1 MEIEMKKIFTQLKA
15 ISILSLLGMAGF
27 FGTLKSPFLYDD
39 AHAIVDNPYIQN
51 LRDFQN
57 QVGIENIFNRS
68 VVQLTYALNLNMGQL
83 NVFGFHLFNVL
94 LHVAVGIVIYFV
106 THHLLFLESPKIRSR
121 LAPLPMLAASLH
133 LLHPMTVQT
142 VTYLSSRSSLLVTL
156 FYLLSFYFFM
166 QAVRGHEMEG
176 GKRKFFYALWVIL
189 FFLAGAGSKGIIVT
203 LPVMA
208 LIYLAF
214 KAPSVNVRKLLPI
227 GLLVLSP
234 LIIYLGVRYA
244 HMGDLFTLKAD
255 PDSMS
260 MDRMLYFLTQIKM
273 LAFYYLGK
281 LLLPFSLNFEPD
293 VRLLPG
299 VLNPE
304 WLAGLAVLT
313 LAGVGLYRQ
322 ESRLLKLAGLWA
334 LVTIFPTSSF
344 IPLKQIVTE
353 HRVYLPGMGFFLC
366 IGIGILTAVR
376 SSKCRTLAALSV
388 LLIFSTLTIN
398 RGLDFRSEIKL
409 WEDTAMKSPQKAL
422 VHNNLA
428 AGYLDKERVADAE
441 RELATTFDLDPDYTD
456 AHLNIGY
463 IHSRRENWQAA
474 KAAFDRALLLGSGK
488 ADAFFNAG
496 RVRNLLNQPED
507 ALPLL
512 LEAVK
517 MKPHRTKYHFEL
529 GNAYRALNRK
539 DEALAEYR
547 LTLKSDPGHREAQ
560 NNIGVLFWGL
570 KQYDL
575 AEKAF
580 KKSVVLGADNF
591 EIHNNLASIY
601 MLQKKPAQ
609 AIPHLKRMI
618 DLKPENTKVREL
630 LQIALALEKAN
641 NP

>member
-1 MEIEMKKIFTQLKA
+1 MKKIFTQLKA

-51 LRDFQN
+51 LADFQN

-68 VVQLTYALNLNMGQL
+68 VVLLTYALNLNMGQL

-94 LHVAVGIVIYFV
+94 LHISVGIVIYFV
-106 THHLLFLESPKIRSR
+106 TRRLLFLETPEMRSR

-133 LLHPMTVQT
+133 LLHPMTVQA
-142 VTYLSSRSSLLVTL
+142 VTYLSSRSALLVTL
-156 FYLLSFYFFM
+156 FYLLGFYFFM
-166 QAVRGHEMEG
+166 QALRVQAMEDG
-176 GKRKFFYALWVIL
+176 RRKFFYALLVIL
-189 FFLAGAGSKGIIVT
+189 FFLFGAGSKGTVVT

-214 KAPSVNVRKLLPI
+214 KNPDVNVRKLLPI

-234 LIIYLGVRYA
+234 LIVYLGTRYA
-244 HMGDLFTLKAD
+244 HMGDLFTLKSD

-260 MDRMLYFLTQIKM
+260 MDRVLYFLTQIKM
-273 LAFYYLGK
+273 LVFYYLGK
-281 LLLPFSLNFEPD
+281 WLLPFNLNFEPD

-304 WLAGLAVLT
+304 WMAGLVVLT
-313 LAGVGLYRQ
+313 GIGFGLYRQ
-322 ESRLLKLAGLWA
+322 ESRLLKFAGLWA

-353 HRVYLPGMGFFLC
+353 HRAYLPGMGIFIC

-376 SSKCRTLAALSV
+376 TSKRRVLVGLSV
-388 LLIFSTLTIN
+388 LLLFSILTLQ
-398 RGLDFRSEIKL
+398 RGLDFRTEIQL

-428 AGYLDKERVADAE
+428 AGYLDKERVVDAE
-441 RELATTFDLDPDYTD
+441 RELATALNLDPDYTD
-456 AHLNIGY
+456 AHLNIGF
-463 IHSRRENWQAA
+463 IHSRKENWQAA

-496 RVRNLLNQPED
+496 RVRNYLQEPKD
-507 ALPLL
+507 ALPFLI
-512 LEAVK
+512 EAIK

-529 GNAYRALNRK
+529 GNAYRSLNRK
-539 DEALAEYR
+539 DDALAEYR
-547 LTLKSDPGHREAQ
+547 LTLKSDPGHLEAQ
-560 NNIGVLFWGL
+560 NNIGVIFWGL

-580 KKSVVLGADNF
+580 KKSVALGADNF

-601 MLQKKPAQ
+601 MVQKKPVM
-609 AIPHLKRMI
+609 AIPHLRRLI
-618 DLKPENTKVREL
+618 AFKPENAKVREL
-630 LQIALALEKAN
+630 LKIALALEKAN